1 MRIALT
7 IAYDGTTYLGSQMQK
22 EYDNTIFGTVQ
33 KVLQALN
40 IDSKPVAS
48 GRTDKGVHATGQ
60 VFHIDIPSF
69 WYDLHKL
76 QIMCN
81 RMLPKSI
88 TIKQITKVPHDF
100 HARYSAKK
108 RSYRYII
115 KEGDSQPFLHNYVT
129 FLQTVPFENIQ
140 KNIKLF
146 LGEHDFQ
153 NFMKTGSDVHSTT
166 RTIYKVFAYKYKGY
180 FVLYFEANG
189 FLRSQIRMM
198 VATLLNLTKEEIQEK
213 LTCQK
218 KHKVKPAP
226 ANGLYLTKITY

>member
-7 IAYDGTTYLGSQMQK
+7 IAYDGTHYLGSQIQK
-22 EYDNTIFGTVQ
+22 ESDNTIFGVVQ

-40 IDSKPVAS
+40 IHSPAIAS

-69 WYDLHKL
+69 WHDIEKL
-76 QIMCN
+76 KTVCN
-81 RMLPKSI
+81 RKLPKSI
-88 TIKQITKVPHDF
+88 KIKKITKVHKDF
-100 HARYSAKK
+100 HARFSAKK

-129 FLQTVPFENIQ
+129 FLESIPFENIQ
-140 KNIKLF
+140 KNITLF
-146 LGEHDFQ
+146 LGEHNFQ

-166 RTIYKVFAYKYKGY
+166 RTIYKAFAYKHKGY
-180 FVLYFEANG
+180 TILYFEANG

-198 VATLLNLTKEEIQEK
+198 VGTLLKLTKEEIQEK
-213 LTCQK
+213 LACQK
-218 KHKVKPAP
+218 NHKVKPAP
-226 ANGLYLTKITY
+226 ANGLYLTKIRY